1 MFKLFYVVPYVFI
14 YTIYYTNL
22 PIKLEELLMLIY
34 LGYYFLNEKIL
45 FFKINYKLLFLI
57 MTLGLISIFKVIGNG
72 YPLIR
77 CLEQIIL
84 LLVMF
89 LGFDKFFEN
98 YGYEKLFDIYL
109 KITCFI
115 SILGIFQFIIY
126 LFFKIDIFPY
136 PIGCNSRVL
145 PTFGSDLARIRSIAY
160 EPGWL
165 AQTMLPAC
173 IYSIEN
179 IIRNKKTKIN
189 YLIILLA
196 FFMTQASAAFI
207 VVPIYFFITRFKKPA
222 LKNILKVSIAIP
234 LGLFLT
240 QSIWWNKYID
250 TIQSFKSLKTG
261 IFENI
266 NASSFAILSNLYVA
280 LNNDNLFFGTGLGTH
295 PYSYLRNF
303 KNLET
308 GVYYFYGLNAM
319 DAYSLATR
327 IVSEMGVVILA
338 LFIIFIIVYLNF
350 DDSNKGIIN
359 RCALAGILSF
369 FLRGG
374 LYTKFGTAFIIILFF
389 KTSIKNKGV
398 EYDYSYND

>member
-136 PIGCNSRVL
+136 PIGCNSRIL
-145 PTFGSDLARIRSIAY
+145 PTFGSDLARIRSVAY

-179 IIRNKKTKIN
+179 IIRNKKIKIN

-207 VVPIYFFITRFKKPA
+207 VVPVYFFITRFKKPA

>member
-179 IIRNKKTKIN
+179 IIRNKKIKIN